1 MKTGSTYQATSNT
14 ICTGTDGS
22 SGTADQRLSSTP
34 AFGWLCYIPEINGT
48 VVPFCGGSKS
58 FRKTGGWLPP
68 TGRYTKRLRYSI
80 ARESADTTLLSALSK
95 EHTDVP
101 LSLTPRSMRG
111 RRWRYSG
118 RTRTS
123 GGVWLTAR
131 TSCAFVNG
139 GRRSRYHSIGILSR
153 LRVNS
158 CFGRWASGS

>member
-22 SGTADQRLSSTP
+22 SGTADQGLSSTP
-34 AFGWLCYIPEINGT
+34 AFGWLCYIPEINGI

-95 EHTDVP
+95 EHTGRSTVVDAAQYEGEALEVFRSHSDKRWSVADCANFVCIRERGAP
-101 LSLTPRSMRG
+101 LALSFDRD
-111 RRWRYSG
+111 
-118 RTRTS
+118 
-123 GGVWLTAR
+123 
-131 TSCAFVNG
+131 FVQAQG
-139 GRRSRYHSIGILSR
+139 EFMFRALG
-153 LRVNS
+153 
-158 CFGRWASGS
+158 

>member
-80 ARESADTTLLSALSK
+80 ATRVSRHDLALSLI
-95 EHTDVP
+95 E
-101 LSLTPRSMRG
+101 RA
-111 RRWRYSG
+111 Y
-118 RTRTS
+118 
-123 GGVWLTAR
+123 
-131 TSCAFVNG
+131 
-139 GRRSRYHSIGILSR
+139 RRSTVVDAAQYEGEALEVFRSHSDKRWSVVDCANFVCIRERGAPLALSFDR
-153 LRVNS
+153 DFVQAQGEFMFRAL
-158 CFGRWASGS
+158 G